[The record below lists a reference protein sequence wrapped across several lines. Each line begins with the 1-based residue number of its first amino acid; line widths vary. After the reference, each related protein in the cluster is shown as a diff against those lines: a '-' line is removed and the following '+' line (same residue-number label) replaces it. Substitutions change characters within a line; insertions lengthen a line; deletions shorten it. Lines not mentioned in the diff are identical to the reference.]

1 MEYDCPMRAELQ
13 GQALRELSILHQLTT
28 TRLNRAL
35 RPLGITT
42 THTSLLF
49 HLMST
54 PEGTSVGEIA
64 DAMEVNQPA
73 VSKTI
78 KALTDRGVVTV
89 EPAPDDA
96 RRRVVRL
103 TQAGGELLT
112 RAMMA
117 MHPDATLTFESLDDD
132 RLRNLIGLVAEVNA
146 HLDAARATIAPPVD
160 AP

>member
-13 GQALRELSILHQLTT
+13 GQALKELAILHQLTT

-35 RPLGITT
+35 RPLGITM

-54 PEGTSVGEIA
+54 PAGASIGEIA

-73 VSKTI
+73 VSKTV
-78 KALTDRGVVTV
+78 KTLTDRGVLTV
-89 EPAPDDA
+89 ESAPDDA

-103 TQAGGELLT
+103 TRAGGELLVQ
-112 RAMMA
+112 AMQT
-117 MHPDATLTFESLDDD
+117 MHPEATLTFEPLDDD
-132 RLRNLIGLVAEVNA
+132 RLRSLIGLVAEVNA
-146 HLDAARATIAPPVD
+146 HLDAARAS
-160 AP
+160 

>member
-1 MEYDCPMRAELQ
+1 MRPELQ

-35 RPLGITT
+35 RPLGITM

-54 PEGTSVGEIA
+54 PEGTSIGEIA

-73 VSKTI
+73 VSKTV
-78 KALTDRGVVTV
+78 KALVDQGAVTV
-89 EPAPDDA
+89 ESAPDDA
-96 RRRVVRL
+96 RRRVVKL
-103 TQAGGELLT
+103 TQTGGELLT

-117 MHPDATLTFESLDDD
+117 MHPDATLAFEPLDDD
-132 RLRNLIGLVAEVNA
+132 RLRGLIGLIAELNA
-146 HLDAARATIAPPVD
+146 HLDAARD
-160 AP
+160 AR